1 STVAP
6 SSPARI
12 ERDHG
17 RIRHPLVRLRKYINA
32 YVIIEAIGLVALV
45 LTLAGWLGFWLDYGV
60 FKGTGFDWVQALG
73 RTPSFVFR
81 LVVLLAF
88 AAAMVG
94 MVSFVAMT
102 RFFKDFRDP
111 ALALALENR
120 FPKILGDRLITAV
133 ELHNP
138 KTAARYGYSPALVA
152 QTIHEAADRVEQ
164 VPVAEVFA
172 WKRLYAYGLVL

>member
-1 STVAP
+1 MSTVAP
-6 SSPARI
+6 SSAARI

-32 YVIIEAIGLVALV
+32 YVIVEAIGLVALV
-45 LTLAGWLGFWLDYGV
+45 LTLAFWVGFWLDFGV
-60 FKGTGFDWVQALG
+60 FKATGFDWVQSMG

-88 AAAMVG
+88 AAAMLG
-94 MVSFVAMT
+94 MVAFVALT
-102 RFFKDFRDP
+102 RFFKDFRDT
-111 ALALALENR
+111 ALALILERR

-138 KTAARYGYSPALVA
+138 KMAARYGYS
-152 QTIHEAADRVEQ
+152 AD
-164 VPVAEVFA
+164 
-172 WKRLYAYGLVL
+172 L